1 MEYCSVSKPG
11 QREINEDCVGVA
23 LGVECTGFA
32 VADGLGGHGKGDT
45 ASRIAID
52 EFRKVLEG
60 FSARSLSQSMEL
72 IFQNAQQA
80 ILKEQERQNAGTQ
93 MKTTLA
99 AVIMDERSALCGHIG
114 DTRIYVFHRGKIKK
128 QTLDHSVP
136 QMLVLSREI
145 KEREIRIHPDRNKL
159 LRVLGVQGPVKYDV
173 FSVETRKTQS
183 ILLCSDGFWEY
194 ILEKEMCDL
203 LKKSHSAQEWLNQMC
218 NIVEHRGTGHDMDN
232 YSAMAVWI

>member
-11 QREINEDCVGVA
+11 QRNINEDSVGA
-23 LGVECTGFA
+23 AHSAGFFGFA
-32 VADGLGGHGKGDT
+32 IADGLGGHGKGDV
-45 ASRIAID
+45 ASKIAVR
-52 EFRKVLEG
+52 EFTEAVEDISADTLSRK
-60 FSARSLSQSMEL
+60 MEL
-72 IFQNAQQA
+72 AFQNAQQA
-80 ILKEQERQNAGTQ
+80 ILKEQERQNAGSQ

-145 KEREIRIHPDRNKL
+145 KENEIRTHPDRNKL
-159 LRVLGVQGPVKYDV
+159 LRVLGVPGPIKYDV
-173 FSVETRKTQS
+173 FSVKTKKMQS

-203 LKKSHSAQEWLNQMC
+203 LKESHSAQEWLNQMC
-218 NIVEHRGTGHDMDN
+218 DIVEHRGTGHDMDN
-232 YSAMAVWI
+232 YSAVAVWL